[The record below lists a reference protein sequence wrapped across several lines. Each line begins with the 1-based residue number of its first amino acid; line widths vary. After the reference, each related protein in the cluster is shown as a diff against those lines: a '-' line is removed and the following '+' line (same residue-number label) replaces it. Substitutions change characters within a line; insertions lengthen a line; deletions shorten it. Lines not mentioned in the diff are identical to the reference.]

1 MGSIAWDCLLVMRDW
16 ETIISFNRELF
27 KYTTDVEIFILVT
40 SSDFSLADDLKYA
53 LQKKYVG
60 LINFKLLCKNKKICV
75 LYNSVL
81 AKHQLSRIGTIGFLC
96 SSNILT
102 HLYSSFFSQF
112 SRITIYSTRKLK
124 IKGHRCLD
132 FHQRLIN
139 L

>member
-1 MGSIAWDCLLVMRDW
+1 MLHKSPCSIGNNTKRLSSSRSMGSIAWDCLLVMRDW

-81 AKHQLSRIGTIGFLC
+81 AKHQLSRIGTIGLLC

-102 HLYSSFFSQF
+102 HLYSSFFSQ
-112 SRITIYSTRKLK
+112 
-124 IKGHRCLD
+124 
-132 FHQRLIN
+132 
-139 L
+139 